1 MLNKVELLRIFC
13 TAAQCDSFKAA
24 AVRLHISPQAVTRA
38 VQQLEQNTG
47 EVLFHR
53 STRHIKLTRFAEEF
67 LQQAQASLAQLD
79 ALFQKRQAD
88 REHVI
93 AGLVRVAAPKVL
105 RPVLMPVFTALAQ
118 RYQALQL
125 DLRFSDQ
132 IADVVDE
139 QIDVGV
145 RIGSVRDN
153 SFIARTVAQVGL
165 YLTASPSLLA
175 TYGQPADLEQLA
187 LMPVTQLMDRAT
199 GRPWHWFF
207 KDGALWSPKRSSF
220 MVDDAEAEVEATL
233 AGLGVSQLASYSAIQ
248 HIRSGALVRLL
259 PELEPKAWP
268 LSVYRPQ
275 RGPVSE
281 RVRLVV
287 DSLVQALGDR
297 EIFPECP

>member
-13 TAAQCDSFKAA
+13 AAAQSDSFKAA

-38 VQQLEQNTG
+38 VQQLEQATG

-67 LQQAQASLAQLD
+67 LVQATASLSQLD
-79 ALFQKRQAD
+79 ALFQPQTGRQD
-88 REHVI
+88 EI
-93 AGLVRVAAPKVL
+93 SGLVRIAVPKVL
-105 RPVLMPVFTALAQ
+105 RPVLMPVFTLLAQ
-118 RYQALQL
+118 QHPAVQL

-145 RIGSVRDN
+145 RIGSVRDH
-153 SFIARTVAQVGL
+153 SFIARNVAQVGL
-165 YLTASPSLLA
+165 YLTASPALLA
-175 TYGQPADLEQLA
+175 RYTRPTDLEQLA
-187 LMPVTQLMDRAT
+187 LMPTTVLMDRST
-199 GRPWHWFF
+199 GRPWHWYF
-207 KDGALWSPKRSSF
+207 KEGALWQPKRSGF
-220 MVDDAEAEVEATL
+220 IVDDAEAEVEATL
-233 AGLGVSQLASYSAIQ
+233 AGLGVSQLASYSAIP
-248 HIRSGALVRLL
+248 HIRSGALIRLL
-259 PELEPKAWP
+259 PELEPEAWP

-287 DSLVQALGDR
+287 DTLVNALRDR
-297 EIFPECP
+297 EIFPESP